1 MQPTPKSGA
10 ADAGVRLHNT
20 HMFTFGRDHERK
32 CEARLVR
39 NPEQIP
45 LLLSVVDAVHDLIE
59 GKGTEEAL
67 KESLRAAF
75 VEGGTGVWENTEKWL
90 RKSSGD
96 YPGVL
101 ELWSEFANHPK
112 AEVRFRVACVLNRL
126 PMPLFLVLSSQL
138 VNDKSK
144 KVHNMARERVQEVN
158 EQNAT

>member
-1 MQPTPKSGA
+1 
-10 ADAGVRLHNT
+10 
-20 HMFTFGRDHERK
+20 MFTFGREHEKK
-32 CEARLVR
+32 CEAHYVR
-39 NPEQIP
+39 NPSQIP

-59 GKGTEEAL
+59 GKGTEEDL
-67 KESLRAAF
+67 KESLRKAF
-75 VEGGTGVWENTEKWL
+75 VEGGAGVWENTEKWL
-90 RKSSGD
+90 RKSSVD

-126 PMPLFLVLSSQL
+126 PMPLFLILSSQL